1 VVQARTVSVSNSGPP
16 HFATAAPVPTGRS
29 MLKELPMQPDL
40 LPAVIADRLHQ
51 PELRLLLDGLEIS
64 SDAALTEAF
73 ILTAGGRIV
82 LGAPILAATGDSL
95 FQLRQAMELGWLAAV
110 AEPALAALAAARCA
124 ALAAAMET
132 DGGTPVSLPAW
143 VAPMT
148 SETAPGHS
156 MARLVWA
163 RLARHQ
169 PSLVDPTL
177 TAAAYERLVDAWT
190 LLGPTEWLMEQGGDA
205 RLATDPFTG
214 LNGYGCSHRPRP
226 WAVTFA
232 SSTASSSS
240 ERGYLGAEAARR
252 RMITA
257 SFRSSAEEAVT
268 AEAERVRQALT
279 HHFLLPPETAVILA
293 ASGTDSELIALALAA
308 AAEERAVTNILLAP
322 EETGSGVPLAARG
335 RHFAID
341 TARGGSVPKGET
353 VAGFRDDTSLVT
365 IAVRQPDGDVRP
377 ATVVDADCAAAV
389 ADAIAAGRRPVLH
402 ILDVSKTGLRAPS
415 MSCAVALA
423 SRYGMALD
431 VVVDACQ
438 TRLNPGSVRDY
449 IGRGWIV
456 LVTGSKFF
464 TGPPFSG
471 ALLAPAAV
479 AARLAAR
486 PLPAGLELYSAR
498 PEWPRGQRGVGSLL
512 PDGNHGLITRWQA
525 ALAEMQAFADVP
537 TARRRAVLHRFVG
550 HVDCCISETHGLVP
564 VNRQPPGENPVD
576 WDATETIRCFAIRR
590 AAVAFSAETPHD
602 VKDGYLDLGMARK
615 IYVWLNADL
624 WPALEGIAAA
634 ADQPV
639 LRRRCHVGQPVA
651 VAIDGRPAA
660 ALRVSAGARL
670 VSGEPSLAH
679 LDPDE
684 RLERELSDVTIVFG
698 KLSLILTH
706 FDRLTVTSPL
716 PSYA

>member
-1 VVQARTVSVSNSGPP
+1 MRTRTIFGVQSGPP
-16 HFATAAPVPTGRS
+16 PRNAEAPVRIGESPG
-29 MLKELPMQPDL
+29 KGIAMQPDL

-51 PELRLLLDGLEIS
+51 PELRLLLDGLDVR
-64 SDAALTEAF
+64 SDTALADPF
-73 ILTAGGRIV
+73 ILAATGRIV
-82 LGAPILAATGDSL
+82 LGAPILAAGGDSL
-95 FQLRQAMELGWLAAV
+95 FQLRHAMELGWLAGV

-124 ALAAAMET
+124 ALAVAMET
-132 DGGTPVSLPAW
+132 GSGTSMSLPAW

-148 SETAPGHS
+148 SQTAPDLS
-156 MARLVWA
+156 IARLIWA

-169 PSLVDPTL
+169 PSLVERAL
-177 TAAAYERLVDAWT
+177 TPAAYHRLVDAWA

-226 WAVTFA
+226 WAITFA

-252 RMITA
+252 RMIAA
-257 SFRSSAEEAVT
+257 SFLGSAEEAVT
-268 AEAERVRQALT
+268 TEAERVRQALAV
-279 HHFLLPPETAVILA
+279 HFLLPPETAVVLA
-293 ASGTDSELIALALAA
+293 ASGTDAELIALALAA
-308 AAEERAVTNILLAP
+308 AAEDKPVTNILLAP

-341 TARGGSVPKGET
+341 TARGGPVPKGET
-353 VAGFRDDTSLVT
+353 VPGFRDDTAVVS
-365 IAVRQPDGDVRP
+365 IAVRQPDGSVR
-377 ATVVDADCAAAV
+377 AAAAVDADCAAAV
-389 ADAIAAGRRPVLH
+389 AAVIATGRRPILH

-415 MSCAVALA
+415 VSCAVALA
-423 SRYGMALD
+423 ARYGTAMD
-431 VVVDACQ
+431 VIVDACQ
-438 TRLNPGSVRDY
+438 TRLNPGTVRDY

-456 LVTGSKFF
+456 QITGSKFF

-471 ALLAPAAV
+471 ALLAPGAV
-479 AARLAAR
+479 AGRLAVR
-486 PLPAGLELYSAR
+486 PLPSGLALYSGR
-498 PEWPRGQRGVGSLL
+498 PEWPGAQQGLDSLL
-512 PDGNHGLITRWQA
+512 PAGNRGLVTRWQA

-537 TARRRAVLHRFVG
+537 AARRRTVLHRFVG
-550 HVDCCISETHGLVP
+550 HVDRCIAETQGLVA
-564 VNRQPPGENPVD
+564 VNHQSPGEHPID
-576 WDATETIRCFAIRR
+576 WDATDTIRCFGIRR
-590 AAVAFSAETPHD
+590 AALPMNVRTPTEPSD
-602 VKDGYLDLGMARK
+602 DCLDLGTARK

-624 WPALEGIAAA
+624 WPALEGWATA
-634 ADQPV
+634 ADQSV
-639 LRRRCHVGQPVA
+639 LQRRCHVGQPVA

-684 RLERELSDVTIVFG
+684 RLERELSDVTMLFRKI
-698 KLSLILTH
+698 SLILVY
-706 FDRLTVTSPL
+706 FDRLAVANPF

>member
-1 VVQARTVSVSNSGPP
+1 
-16 HFATAAPVPTGRS
+16 
-29 MLKELPMQPDL
+29 MQSDV
-40 LPAVIADRLHQ
+40 LPAAIASRLHQ
-51 PELRLLLDGLEIS
+51 PELRLLLDGLDVR
-64 SDAALTEAF
+64 SDAALADPF
-73 ILTAGGRIV
+73 ILPAAGRIV
-82 LGAPILAATGDSL
+82 LGAPILAAAGDSL
-95 FQLRQAMELGWLAAV
+95 FQLRHAIELGWLAAV
-110 AEPALAALAAARCA
+110 AEPPLAALAAARCA
-124 ALAAAMET
+124 ALAVAMET
-132 DGGTPVSLPAW
+132 DGGTGVSLPAW

-148 SETAPGHS
+148 SRTAPDLS
-156 MARLVWA
+156 ITRLVWA

-169 PSLVDPTL
+169 PSVVYQAL
-177 TAAAYERLVDAWT
+177 TAAAYQRLVDSWA

-252 RMITA
+252 RMIAA
-257 SFRSSAEEAVT
+257 SFKDSAGEAVA

-279 HHFLLPPETAVILA
+279 HHFLLPPDTAVVLA
-293 ASGTDSELIALALAA
+293 ASGTDSELIALALAG
-308 AAEERAVTNILLAP
+308 AAEDRPVTNILLAP

-353 VAGFRDDTSLVT
+353 VAGFRDDTSLVA
-365 IAVRQPDGDVRP
+365 IAVRRPDGGVRP
-377 ATVVDADCAAAV
+377 AAAVDAECVAAV
-389 ADAIAAGRRPVLH
+389 SAAIAAGRRPVLH

-415 MSCAVALA
+415 MTCAMALTA
-423 SRYGMALD
+423 RYGAAID

-438 TRLNPGSVRDY
+438 TRLNPGTVRDY
-449 IGRGWIV
+449 VGRGWIV
-456 LVTGSKFF
+456 QITGSKFF

-471 ALLAPAAV
+471 ALLAPATV
-479 AARLAAR
+479 AARLATH
-486 PLPAGLELYSAR
+486 PLPPGLELYSGK
-498 PEWPRGQRGVGSLL
+498 PEWPRAQQGLDSLL
-512 PDGNHGLITRWQA
+512 PTGNHGLVTRWQA

-537 TARRRAVLHRFVG
+537 AARRRAVLHRFVG
-550 HVDCCISETHGLVP
+550 HVDRCISETYGLVG
-564 VNRQPPGENPVD
+564 VNHQPPGENPVD

-590 AAVAFSAETPHD
+590 MAVAIGVPGPLDQED
-602 VKDGYLDLGMARK
+602 CLDLAMARK

-624 WPALEGIAAA
+624 WPALEDQASLS
-634 ADQPV
+634 DQPV
-639 LRRRCHVGQPVA
+639 LRRRCHIGQPVA
-651 VAIDGRPAA
+651 VFIDGRPAA

-679 LDPDE
+679 LDPDD
-684 RLERELSDVTIVFG
+684 RLERELSDVTMLFR
-698 KLSLILTH
+698 KLSLILAH
-706 FDRLTVTSPL
+706 LERLTVLNPL

>member
-1 VVQARTVSVSNSGPP
+1 
-16 HFATAAPVPTGRS
+16 
-29 MLKELPMQPDL
+29 MQPDI
-40 LPAVIADRLHQ
+40 LPAAIADRLHQ
-51 PELRLLLDGLEIS
+51 PELRLLLDGIEIR
-64 SDAALTEAF
+64 SDAMLTVPF
-73 ILTAGGRIV
+73 ILASAGRIV
-82 LGAPILAATGDSL
+82 LGAPILDAAGDTL

-110 AEPALAALAAARCA
+110 AEPALAGLAAARCA
-124 ALAAAMET
+124 ALAVAMET
-132 DGGTPVSLPAW
+132 DGGTGVSLPAW

-148 SETAPGHS
+148 SQTAPDVS
-156 MARLVWA
+156 IARLVWA

-169 PSLVDPTL
+169 PSVVKLTL
-177 TAAAYERLVDAWT
+177 TPAAYDRLVDAWA

-232 SSTASSSS
+232 SSTASSCS

-252 RMITA
+252 RMIVA
-257 SFRSSAEEAVT
+257 SFSNSAKEAVT
-268 AEAERVRQALT
+268 AEAERVRQALAL
-279 HHFLLPPETAVILA
+279 HFMLPPETAVVLA

-322 EETGSGVPLAARG
+322 EETGSGVPAAARG

-341 TARGGSVPKGET
+341 TARGRPVPKGET
-353 VAGFRDDTSLVT
+353 VAGFRDDTSLVA
-365 IAVRQPDGDVRP
+365 IAVRRPDGGVRP
-377 ATVVDADCAAAV
+377 AAAVDADCVDAV
-389 ADAIAAGRRPVLH
+389 AAAIAAGRRPVLH

-415 MSCAVALA
+415 MSCAIALS
-423 SRYGMALD
+423 SRHGNAMD

-438 TRLNPGSVRDY
+438 TRLNPGTVRDY
-449 IGRGWIV
+449 IERGWIV
-456 LVTGSKFF
+456 QVTGSKFF

-471 ALLAPAAV
+471 ALLAPSAV

-486 PLPAGLELYSAR
+486 PLPSGLELYSAR
-498 PEWPRGQRGVGSLL
+498 PEWPRSQRGLDDL
-512 PDGNHGLITRWQA
+512 PATGNHGLIARWQA

-537 TARRRAVLHRFVG
+537 NARRRAVLHRFVD
-550 HVDCCISETHGLVP
+550 HVDRCIRDTDGLVA
-564 VNRQPPGENPVD
+564 VNRQPPGDNAVD

-590 AAVAFSAETPHD
+590 AAVAQGTRTPPD
-602 VKDGYLDLGMARK
+602 PEDGCLDLGMARK
-615 IYVWLNADL
+615 IYIWLNADL
-624 WPALEGIAAA
+624 WPALEGVAAA
-634 ADQPV
+634 KHQLV
-639 LRRRCHVGQPVA
+639 LRRRCHVSQPVA

-684 RLERELSDVTIVFG
+684 RLERELSDVTILFS
-698 KLSLILTH
+698 KLSLILAY
-706 FDRLTVTSPL
+706 FDRLTGSNPL